1 MKKHVSL
8 PDIKFAQ
15 VLFLKFKQDI
25 VQNAT
30 NSYILLSVC
39 VCVVSYEVF
48 YQQAIEGLV
57 S

>member
-1 MKKHVSL
+1 MKRRVSVS
-8 PDIKFAQ
+8 DIKFAQ
-15 VLFLKFKQDI
+15 VLFLARQSTECYKQ
-25 VQNAT
+25 
-30 NSYILLSVC
+30 LHSVEC